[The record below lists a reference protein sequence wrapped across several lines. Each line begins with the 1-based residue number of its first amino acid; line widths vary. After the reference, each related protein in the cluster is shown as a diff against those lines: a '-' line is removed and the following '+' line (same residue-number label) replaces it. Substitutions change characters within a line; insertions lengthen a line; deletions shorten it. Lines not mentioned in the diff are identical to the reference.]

1 MWNFLLGYLF
11 GQATGMA
18 RIVRPL
24 LWLVL
29 LGAIVAGII
38 DASVVFD
45 TVNERNRAPHVQP
58 HSTH

>member
-11 GQATGMA
+11 GQATGIS

-29 LGAIVAGII
+29 IGAIIAGII
-38 DASVVFD
+38 YASAVFNA
-45 TVNERNRAPHVQP
+45 VNERNQAPHVQP